1 MEVTSSK
8 MAIVCV
14 KNIKMVIKERIKYM
28 KLGKVSNSQMLKEIN
43 QQKVLRL
50 IYTEGPI
57 ARVDLAGKTGLTQQ
71 TITNIVNRLLSENV
85 ILETTPVAN
94 GGRRRPI
101 PLIINSTNMY
111 AIGIELAIKY
121 VRGTLMDFQ
130 NNTLKEIT
138 EYVPRYEN
146 EEHPMEYIFKVIDQL
161 LEQVP
166 DKEGLKGIGFSIQ
179 GLVNSNKGTVIYS
192 PGLRWND
199 FPLREKLE
207 ERYGLP
213 IYLENDANLLAIV
226 ESLNGELAS
235 SEQSMIFKFDYG
247 IGSAMV
253 IHKQLLHGANYV
265 AGELGHYKAFTDDDA
280 IACHCGSKG
289 CLTTFASISGLKR
302 NGGFTLEEFNKAIRT
317 NEPEAMEIFNKVQA
331 AIAKAI
337 ANLITLF
344 NPEYILFTGRF
355 MDKIGDL
362 MLPLIKNDILDLIPD
377 SCQNVKIVVL
387 AETPNES
394 KSAAGLVMNY
404 FFYIPFSEFY

>member
-1 MEVTSSK
+1 
-8 MAIVCV
+8 
-14 KNIKMVIKERIKYM
+14 M
-28 KLGKVSNSQMLKEIN
+28 KLGKVSNSQMIKEIN

-71 TITNIVNRLLSENV
+71 TITNIVNRLLSENL
-85 ILETTPVAN
+85 ILETTPTSN

-101 PLIINSTNMY
+101 PLVINSRNMY

-130 NNTLKEIT
+130 NNSVKEVT
-138 EYVPRYEN
+138 EFVPRYEN

-161 LEQVP
+161 LEHVP
-166 DKEGLKGIGFSIQ
+166 DQEGLKGIGFSIQ

-192 PGLRWND
+192 PGLRWRD
-199 FPLREKLE
+199 FPLKKKLMD
-207 ERYGLP
+207 RYGLP

-226 ESLNGELAS
+226 ESLNGKLAS
-235 SEQSMIFKFDYG
+235 SEQSIVFKFDYG

-253 IHKQLLHGANYV
+253 INRQLLHGANYV
-265 AGELGHYKAFTDDDA
+265 AGELGHYKAFTGSDA
-280 IACHCGSKG
+280 IACHCGAKG

-302 NGGFTLEEFNKAIRT
+302 NAGFTLEEFSKKVRANDLET
-317 NEPEAMEIFNKVQA
+317 MELFEKIQG

-337 ANLITLF
+337 ANVITLF
-344 NPEYILFTGRF
+344 NPEHILFTGRF

-362 MLPLIKNDILDLIPD
+362 LIPLIKKEVLALIPD
-377 SCQNVKIVVL
+377 SCRNVKIIVL
-387 AETPNES
+387 DETPDES
-394 KSAAGLVMNY
+394 RSAAGLVMNH
-404 FFYIPFSEFY
+404 FFNVPFNEFY

>member
-1 MEVTSSK
+1 
-8 MAIVCV
+8 
-14 KNIKMVIKERIKYM
+14 M
-28 KLGKVSNSQMLKEIN
+28 KLGKVSNSQMIKEIN

-71 TITNIVNRLLSENV
+71 TITNIVNRLLSENL

-121 VRGTLMDFQ
+121 VRGSLMDFH
-130 NNTLKEIT
+130 NNTLKEVT
-138 EYVPRYEN
+138 EFVPRYEN
-146 EEHPMEYIFKVIDQL
+146 EEHPMEYIYKVIDQL

-166 DKEGLKGIGFSIQ
+166 EKEGLKGIGFSIQ
-179 GLVNSNKGTVIYS
+179 GLVDSNKGTVIYS
-192 PGLRWND
+192 PGLRWRD

-253 IHKQLLHGANYV
+253 INKQLLHGANFV
-265 AGELGHYKAFTDDDA
+265 AGELGHYKAFTGEDA
-280 IACHCGSKG
+280 ISCHCGAQG

-302 NGGFTLEEFNKAIRT
+302 NAGFTLEEFYKALREH
-317 NEPEAMEIFNKVQA
+317 EPEAIELFDKIEA
-331 AIAKAI
+331 SIAKAI
-337 ANLITLF
+337 ANIITLF

-355 MDKIGDL
+355 MDKIGDRMIPAL
-362 MLPLIKNDILDLIPD
+362 KKDILELIPE
-377 SCQNVKIVVL
+377 SCQNVKMIVL
-387 AETPNES
+387 PETPNES

-404 FFYIPFSEFY
+404 FFNVPFSEFY

>member
-1 MEVTSSK
+1 
-8 MAIVCV
+8 
-14 KNIKMVIKERIKYM
+14 M
-28 KLGKVSNSQMLKEIN
+28 KLGKVSNSQMIKEIN

-50 IYTEGPI
+50 IYIEGPI
-57 ARVDLAGKTGLTQQ
+57 PRVDLAGKTGLTQQ
-71 TITNIVNRLLSENV
+71 TITNIVNRLLSENL
-85 ILETTPVAN
+85 ILETAPVSN

-121 VRGTLMDFQ
+121 VRGTLMDFK

-138 EYVPRYEN
+138 EYVPRYEH

-166 DKEGLKGIGFSIQ
+166 KKEGLKGIGLSVQ
-179 GLVNSNKGTVIYS
+179 GLVDVSKGTIIYS
-192 PGLRWND
+192 PGLRWRD
-199 FPLREKLE
+199 FPLKEKLE
-207 ERYGLP
+207 NRYGLP

-226 ESLNGELAS
+226 ESLNGKLAL
-235 SEQSMIFKFDYG
+235 SEQSMVFKFDYG

-253 IHKQLLHGANYV
+253 INKQLLHGANYV
-265 AGELGHYKAFTDDDA
+265 AGELGHYKAFTGNDA
-280 IACHCGSKG
+280 IPCHCGAKG

-302 NGGFTLEEFNKAIRT
+302 NGGFTLEEFNQAVRA
-317 NEPEAMEIFNKVQA
+317 NDPAAMEIFEKIQTS
-331 AIAKAI
+331 IAKAI

-344 NPEYILFTGRF
+344 NPEHILFTGRF
-355 MDKIGDL
+355 LDEIGDL
-362 MLPLIKNDILDLIPD
+362 MIPLLKKDILELIPD
-377 SCQNVKIVVL
+377 SCQNVKIIVL

-404 FFYIPFSEFY
+404 FFNIPFNEFY